1 MIGKTIKVVEYNLTY
16 GINDRLV
23 NVFGLFRYKPNN
35 NLYVIYSDVDIKYNI
50 IYYGSSHIK
59 NNSILSMPCKEKKE
73 EDIIKEYIFKLTN
86 NEQLD
91 KFESIP
97 LDSIDGIEIISSNKI
112 EIKPEILYQLVD
124 LTIPKKEVVE
134 DSKEEVKSS
143 KKSSKKP
150 LIFLLIILIIGISTY
165 FFISTLTK
173 NKDTTTKEIIC
184 KTTYNQR
191 TLNAQV
197 EEEIIYA
204 FNNQEKLEKLNI
216 TRKYQFTKEDY
227 QNFIKN
233 GTFYRY
239 MPDEDTE
246 GGWDKNDNEYWF
258 KVITKEKI
266 DTSYSKP
273 TNYEDV
279 LLDAKK
285 EGYTCDEKIN

>member
-16 GINDRLV
+16 GTNDRLV